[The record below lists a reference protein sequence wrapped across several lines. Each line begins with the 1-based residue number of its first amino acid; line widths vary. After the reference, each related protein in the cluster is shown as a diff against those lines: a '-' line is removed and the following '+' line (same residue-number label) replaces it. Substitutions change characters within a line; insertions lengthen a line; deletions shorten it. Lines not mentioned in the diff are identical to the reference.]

1 MHKRGD
7 AKYNRWQRNKSSYY
21 WIDWNNEKSEKS
33 KCGEDEIF
41 KLVKDTIEENITREM
56 FDKTLDSLIER
67 DSVKC
72 RLISNRKCLSV
83 RKPNAIENL
92 NLQGNFNNIKDETSF
107 TEVKSL
113 NISY

>member
-1 MHKRGD
+1 MHKRRD
-7 AKYNRWQRNKSSYY
+7 AKYNLWQRNKSSYY
-21 WIDWNNEKSEKS
+21 WIDWNNEKS

-56 FDKTLDSLIER
+56 FDENLDSLMER

-72 RLISNRKCLSV
+72 RLISNRTCLSL

-92 NLQGNFNNIKDETSF
+92 NLQGNFNNIKEETSF
-107 TEVKSL
+107 TEVK
-113 NISY
+113 